1 MDETPERAFGLTP
14 SLTLR
19 RGRRKLFTVG
29 ASPRMRRVVFV
40 YAVLSALVDLVVLL
54 PGNPAFSSGWGLV
67 GSVVIQSLVV
77 WRLARGSVLAWALG
91 VLMGLGGV
99 ASVLLVGLPI
109 GATEALLAV
118 VCLAQ
123 AGILLTPPVLAW
135 PQRRT
140 PPASA

>member
-1 MDETPERAFGLTP
+1 M
-14 SLTLR
+14 TLR
-19 RGRRKLFTVG
+19 RGQRKLFAVR

-40 YAVLSALVDLVVLL
+40 YAVLWALLDLVVLL
-54 PGNPAFSSGWGLV
+54 PGNPTFSSGWGLV

-77 WRLARGSVLAWALG
+77 WRLSHGSLLAWAFGLF
-91 VLMGLGGV
+91 MALGGV

-109 GATEALLAV
+109 GVTEALFAV

-123 AGILLTPPVLAW
+123 AGVLLTPPVLVW
-135 PQRRT
+135 SQRQT